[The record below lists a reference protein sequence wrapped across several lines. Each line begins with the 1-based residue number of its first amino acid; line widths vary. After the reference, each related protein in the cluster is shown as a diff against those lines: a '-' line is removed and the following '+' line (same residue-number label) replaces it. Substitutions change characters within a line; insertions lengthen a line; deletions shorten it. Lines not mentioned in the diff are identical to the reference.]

1 MSGSNRP
8 KRIRAGDLS
17 ALKRRLWEAILTAGD
32 LLDHDDPATRLRAVH
47 ALGQS
52 AGVYRAILA
61 DSDLEQR
68 LQALEQRV
76 GESSR

>member
-47 ALGQS
+47 ATSQ
-52 AGVYRAILA
+52 AAATYRSILA
-61 DSDLEQR
+61 DHDLEQR
-68 LQALEQRV
+68 LAALEKRV
-76 GESSR
+76 EESNP